1 MKLFCA
7 FAVLALGQKRSLDQ
21 MSEKRRARLKLKEA
35 SSTTTTTTG
44 RILNHRKNC
53 FDRGEL
59 IEFELS
65 FESPNS
71 YDNYN

>member
-44 RILNHRKNC
+44 GILNYRKNC

-59 IEFELS
+59 TEF
-65 FESPNS
+65 
-71 YDNYN
+71 